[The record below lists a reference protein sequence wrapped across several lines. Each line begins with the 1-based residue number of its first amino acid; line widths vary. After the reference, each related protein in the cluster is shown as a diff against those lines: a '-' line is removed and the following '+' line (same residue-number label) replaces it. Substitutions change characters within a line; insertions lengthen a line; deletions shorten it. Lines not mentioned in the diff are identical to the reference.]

1 MNVILVIASFIVIV
15 VSLEVLS
22 AMQIGVTCWMQFPTW
37 LGIAMA
43 AFFTMLTEKEPS
55 LGVVALVVSLA
66 GLLWRHRK
74 WLAHEVRHP
83 GRSILG

>member
-15 VSLEVLS
+15 VALEVLS
-22 AMQIGVTCWMQFPTW
+22 AMQLGVTRWMQFPTW
-37 LGIAMA
+37 IGIAMA
-43 AFFTMLTEKEPS
+43 AFLTMLTERSPS

-74 WLAHEVRHP
+74 WLAHEASTASRVI
-83 GRSILG
+83 G

>member
-22 AMQIGVTCWMQFPTW
+22 AMQIGVTCWIQFPTW
-37 LGIAMA
+37 IGIAMA
-43 AFFTMLTEKEPS
+43 AFYTMLTEQSPS
-55 LGVVALVVSLA
+55 LGVVGLVVSLA

-74 WLAHEVRHP
+74 WLAHEVSTSSRVI
-83 GRSILG
+83 G